1 VAGVTR
7 AERIAVAARVG
18 RMANT
23 DPTEERL
30 ALFIDHENVA
40 IGARDIGY
48 RFDVAPLTE
57 ALAERGRLVVRRAYA
72 DWNLFRDDRQEM
84 VDGNV
89 ELIEIPQKSGTVR
102 KNAADIQMAVD
113 AMELA
118 FTRDFVS
125 TFVIVSGDSDFT
137 PLVSKLREL
146 NKRVIG
152 VGLKGSTSA
161 KLPPACDEF
170 IFYDRLD
177 DAPQRQGSSSPG
189 PSRTKK
195 KTSKGTRGG
204 GGRGGSSTP
213 TPTASTDRGQ
223 TQEPQEPAA
232 PAAAS
237 KSQKQDLRALERQ
250 ITRTLTGLQ
259 SSSAGG
265 SIQASNLKRALLR
278 KDPTFSEQD
287 LGFRGFREL
296 LRHLEESG
304 VITLTEGSAPG
315 DPEVDLPAEG
325 QGEDAAF
332 ALLRRTV
339 QELMDELG
347 GDPPLSGLKDQLRKR
362 QEGFSEKDL
371 GYSGF
376 LQFCKAAVAKNVVE
390 MDWEEDDEEY
400 YLYVEDAAKAS

>member
-1 VAGVTR
+1 
-7 AERIAVAARVG
+7 
-18 RMANT
+18 MANT

-72 DWNLFRDDRQEM
+72 DWNLFRDDRQGM

-89 ELIEIPQKSGTVR
+89 ELLEIPQKSGTVR

-177 DAPQRQGSSSPG
+177 GAPQRQGSSSPG

-195 KTSKGTRGG
+195 TPKSPRGG
-204 GGRGGSSTP
+204 GGRTAP
-213 TPTASTDRGQ
+213 ATASPSPSSAGRD
-223 TQEPQEPAA
+223 EPQEAPTPA
-232 PAAAS
+232 PVS

-259 SSSAGG
+259 SSSTGG

-287 LGFRGFREL
+287 VGFRGFREL

-339 QELMDELG
+339 QELMTELG

-400 YLYVEDAAKAS
+400 YLYVEDAAKPS